1 MGIPPVESVLEEL
14 QKVLSSSAF
23 VAAER
28 PSKLLRFIV
37 EASVN
42 GQADRLK
49 EYTLGA
55 EALGRGPSFDQ
66 RIDPIAR
73 VEVSRLRSRLE
84 QYYATEGRTDSV
96 GIVLP
101 KGTYIPVFENR
112 AASPVVEAPAEK
124 DAASQVSVRQS
135 MAWFALGGA
144 VIACAFALFLW
155 VPGRSTP
162 KTVAPLMQF
171 DIQLTGSGFVGSEVG
186 ADIALSPDGTSLV
199 FESYSADGSPHLNV
213 RRLDQPKVTELQGT
227 TGARGPFFSADGHWI
242 GFWAGGKL
250 KKTPVGGGSP
260 ISLCDA
266 SDLLGGSWGE
276 DGNII
281 ATLDSTSRLWRV
293 PSSAGAPMPILD
305 LAREARF
312 PRWPQVLPGA
322 KAVLFTSIG
331 DLGPDAGNIEVF
343 SVRDGT
349 RKTLVRGGTYGR
361 YVPSG
366 YLMYV
371 NQGTLF
377 AVPFD
382 VDSLE
387 TRGGAVAV
395 LQGVSYSFG
404 FGFAQLDFSRAGTL
418 VYRKVPGN
426 GQFMIQWLDEKGNS
440 APLLSKPARYQWPRF
455 SPKGERLAFS
465 LPESGSTNIWVS
477 EGKPNRLIP
486 LTNGD
491 GVHSA
496 PAWSPDGRFIVFTG
510 STGMFWVRTDGA
522 SKPQPLTRSNNRQ
535 VPWSFTP
542 DGTRLAFYEMSPTT
556 AFDLWTVPLQVHDGE
571 LEAGNPEVF
580 LQTPNYEVYPT
591 YSPDGQWM
599 AYSSN
604 KSGAWEVYVRGVSNN
619 SREVQISK
627 GGGRIPHWSRNGH
640 DLLYGTDDQRL
651 MAVTYTIK
659 EAAFQPGKPGS
670 WSGRRMGDTGVF
682 PNFDVAPDGKRVAVL
697 LPAGVPAEQEVPN
710 QVTFLVN
717 FLDETHLRALAE
729 RK

>member
-1 MGIPPVESVLEEL
+1 MGIPPKEAVIAEL
-14 QKVLSSSAF
+14 QKILSSGVF

-37 EASVN
+37 ETSVN

-84 QYYATEGRTDSV
+84 AYYATEGRTDSV

-112 AASPVVEAPAEK
+112 SDAPAVTAAEKNAASKYSA
-124 DAASQVSVRQS
+124 RQS
-135 MAWFALGGA
+135 MTWFALGGA

-155 VPGRSTP
+155 VPGRYTP

-171 DIQLTGSGFVGSEVG
+171 DIQLTPSGFVGSEVG
-186 ADIALSPDGTSLV
+186 SDIALSPDGTSLA

-213 RRLDQPKVTELQGT
+213 RRLDQSKVTELQGT
-227 TGARGPFFSADGHWI
+227 AGARGPFFSTDGQWI

-260 ISLCDA
+260 IILCDA

-281 ATLDSTSRLWRV
+281 AVLDSTNRLWRV
-293 PSSAGAPMPILD
+293 PSSAGTPMPIID
-305 LAREARF
+305 LAHESRF

-331 DLGPDAGNIEVF
+331 GLGPDAGNIEVF
-343 SVRDGT
+343 SVRDGR

-361 YVPSG
+361 YVSNG
-366 YLMYV
+366 YLIYV

-387 TRGGAVAV
+387 TRGGPIAV
-395 LQGVSYSFG
+395 LQDVSYSFG

-426 GQFMIQWLDEKGNS
+426 GQFTIQWLDKQGHTV
-440 APLLSKPARYQWPRF
+440 PLLSKPARYQWPRF
-455 SPKGERLAFS
+455 SPNGERLAFS

-477 EGKPNRLIP
+477 EGKPNRIIP

-491 GVHSA
+491 GVHNA
-496 PAWSPDGRFIVFTG
+496 PTWSPDGSYIVFTG
-510 STGMFWVRTDGA
+510 STGMFWVRTDGV

-556 AFDLWTVPLQVHDGE
+556 AFDLWTVPLQIHDGK
-571 LEAGNPEVF
+571 LRAGDPEVF
-580 LQTPNYEVYPT
+580 LQTPNFEVYPT

-604 KSGAWEVYVRGVSNN
+604 KSGAWEVYVRGVPDN
-619 SREVQISK
+619 SGEVQIST
-627 GGGRIPHWSRNGH
+627 GGGRIPHWSRYGH
-640 DLLYGTDDQRL
+640 DLLYGTDDQRI
-651 MAVTYTIK
+651 MAVSYTVK
-659 EAAFQPGKPGS
+659 EAAFKPEKPRS
-670 WSGRRMGDTGVF
+670 WSGRRIGNTGVF
-682 PNFDVAPDGKRVAVL
+682 PNFDVAPDGKRVAAL
-697 LPAGVPAEQEVPN
+697 VPASVPPEQEAPN

-717 FLDETHLRALAE
+717 LFDEAHMRAIAG